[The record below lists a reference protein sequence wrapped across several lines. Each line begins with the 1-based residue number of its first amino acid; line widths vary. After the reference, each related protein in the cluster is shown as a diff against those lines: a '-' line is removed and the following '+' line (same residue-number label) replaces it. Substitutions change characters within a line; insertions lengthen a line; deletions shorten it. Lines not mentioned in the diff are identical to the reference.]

1 MPVFP
6 ADLFKSF
13 SRRLKQV
20 IWTLLK
26 NEKYCL
32 SPSLEILISKILSYI
47 SLGADVSV
55 KINTQF
61 CFLEDFRYQ
70 IAHLQYMRFLFNENQ
85 VNIVYL
91 LSVSV
96 RNENSCRYVMCTWTS
111 AVTVSFKAPFVYKII
126 CSSHFR
132 EEKKH

>member
-1 MPVFP
+1 MTVFP
-6 ADLFKSF
+6 ADLFKS
-13 SRRLKQV
+13 SSLRLKQV

-32 SPSLEILISKILSYI
+32 SPSLEILISKILSCK
-47 SLGADVSV
+47 SGADVSV

-61 CFLEDFRYQ
+61 CFLEHFRYQ
-70 IAHLQYMRFLFNENQ
+70 IAHLQYIRSLFNENQ

-91 LSVSV
+91 LAVSV